1 VGLLKVEAAYGP
13 VVVLAAVHGISVFLA
28 EIGCIV
34 VLAGWVADQVIRDL
48 RQIRRARQAR
58 HR

>member
-1 VGLLKVEAAYGP
+1 VGLLQVEAALGL
-13 VVVLAAVHGISVFLA
+13 VLVLAAVHGISVFLA

-34 VLAGWVADQVIRDL
+34 VLVGWVADQVIRDL
-48 RQIRRARQAR
+48 RQIRRARRAR